1 MRAIITFLLMFH
13 TFSVSPTPAWSQGS
27 TLLVADNVTVKG
39 SKLLAH
45 GNIEIFYDG
54 TRLSADKVTY
64 DQLTDRLTM
73 SGPILIQS
81 PDGTIITADF
91 AALDPKLE
99 NSVLRGA
106 RMVLDQQ
113 LQLTSNQI
121 DRANGRY
128 SQLYKVAAT
137 SCKVCGK
144 RAPLWEIR
152 AKKVVHDEFAKQLY
166 FTDAQFLVRG
176 TPILWLPKM
185 RLPDPTLARTTGLLI
200 PTLRTTDLL
209 GTGLKVPYFFR
220 LGDHRDVTL
229 TPYLSTETSTL
240 EAQYRHAFLNGD
252 LKIEAAV
259 TEDTLISNAR
269 FYLVAQG
276 TFDISQDYVLN
287 FDIESTSDD
296 AYMLDYGYSNKD
308 RLDSKASILR
318 VGSTDLIHADLTY
331 YQTLR
336 DDEDNASLPPL
347 TGAVLYEN
355 RHFLTS
361 GGTFRYGA
369 SADTVF
375 RYAGSEGADARDVVR
390 TGANASISHNFIT
403 DSGFVIRT
411 DAGVRGD
418 WYGINNDTNY
428 HNNVRFVPH
437 VGLLLRYPI
446 AATAINGT
454 QHLLEPAIMLAWASA
469 FGVTPPNEDSTRSE
483 LDQANMLDISRF
495 TGDDAV
501 EIGSQAA
508 VGGVWTRIGARGAT
522 STLTFGHIV
531 RNKGIKEFN
540 PSSGLDGKS
549 SDWLWA
555 GQYTDSSGFTF
566 DGRTLFDYNANP
578 TRAAARLS
586 WKNNIVD
593 LAAAYIWQAAD
604 PTESRPNSVSEWT
617 LDSKLQLAPAWMINL
632 ETRYDLS
639 NDQPAFAGIGTQY
652 KNECLTV
659 ELSVS
664 RRYTSSTTV
673 NASTSYGLS
682 VSLNGFSANGSADLT
697 ATCPP

>member
-1 MRAIITFLLMFH
+1 MRATIVFLLMFQ
-13 TFSVSPTPAWSQGS
+13 TFSVSPTLAWSQGS
-27 TLLVADNVTVKG
+27 TLLVADTVTVKD
-39 SKLLAH
+39 SKLLAR

-64 DQLTDRLTM
+64 DQLTDRLIID
-73 SGPILIQS
+73 GPILIQS
-81 PDGTIITADF
+81 QDGTIITADF
-91 AALDPKLE
+91 ATLDPKLE

-121 DRANGRY
+121 DHANGRY

-185 RLPDPTLARTTGLLI
+185 RLPDPTLTRTTGLLI
-200 PTLRTTDLL
+200 PALRTTDLL
-209 GTGLKVPYFFR
+209 GTGLKIPYFFR

-229 TPYLSTETSTL
+229 TPYFSTETSTL

-259 TEDTLISNAR
+259 TEDTLLSKAR

-276 TFDISQDYVLN
+276 TFDIKKDFVLN

-318 VGSTDLIHADLTY
+318 VGNTDLILADLTY

-375 RYAGSEGADARDVVR
+375 RYADAEGAVARDVVR
-390 TGANASISHNFIT
+390 TGANARISHNFIT
-403 DSGFVIRT
+403 DSGFVLHT
-411 DAGVRGD
+411 DTGVRGD

-428 HNNVRFVPH
+428 YNNVRFVPH
-437 VGLLLRYPI
+437 VGISLRYPI
-446 AATAINGT
+446 AATEINGT
-454 QHLLEPAIMLAWASA
+454 QHLLEPTIMLAWASA
-469 FGVTPPNEDSTRSE
+469 YGVTPPNEDSTRSE
-483 LDQANMLDISRF
+483 LDQANLIDISRF
-495 TGDDAV
+495 TGDDDV
-501 EIGSQAA
+501 EVGAQVA
-508 VGGVWTRIGARGAT
+508 VGGVWTRIGAGGAI
-522 STLTFGHIV
+522 STLTFGRIV
-531 RNKGIKEFN
+531 RDKDISGFN
-540 PSSGLDGKS
+540 PSSGLNGKS

-555 GQYTDSSGFTF
+555 GQYTDTSGFTF
-566 DGRTLFDYNANP
+566 NGRTLFDYNTNP
-578 TRAAARLS
+578 TRAAARLG
-586 WKNNIVD
+586 WENDIID
-593 LAAAYIWQAAD
+593 LSAAYIWQAAD

-682 VSLNGFSANGSADLT
+682 VSLNGFSANGSVDLT
-697 ATCPP
+697 TTCPL